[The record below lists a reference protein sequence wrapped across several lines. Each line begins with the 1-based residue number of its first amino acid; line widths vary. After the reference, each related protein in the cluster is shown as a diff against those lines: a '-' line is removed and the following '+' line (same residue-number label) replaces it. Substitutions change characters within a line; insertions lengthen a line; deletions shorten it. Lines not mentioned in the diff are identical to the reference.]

1 MGLQGEKDMKKMNKV
16 QYILEGNMYQVIG
29 TLALPIMI
37 NNLIQTLYNL
47 VDGIWVSKIGSVPFA
62 ATSFVWPVN
71 FLFISIGSGLS
82 IAGTSLLA
90 QLLGA
95 GKKKEASEYAS
106 QLMMLSMAASIVFAV
121 IGIAICPLI
130 IKLMGGEGE
139 MAYYANIYLKIT
151 LLDMP
156 FTFFISIFT
165 AIMHAQGNTLL
176 PTSLGAISAVVN
188 TVLDPVFIFGLD
200 MGVAGAAWA
209 TLLSKLLLAV
219 VAAFILMKGHTAIK
233 PNLRGF
239 RFNKEIVKR
248 CIDVAIPSSVGQS
261 GSAIGFMV
269 LNGCIAS
276 YGTTTMAAFGM
287 VNRITSLV
295 QQPAMGIGAALVAV
309 IGQNLGAG
317 QLERAKEGFKKSFIV
332 TVIIGG
338 IGCIVLLWQD
348 DLIINF
354 FMQSKDDMDVIS
366 QGITYLQY
374 IAYSMP
380 LLGIFSV
387 LQGVFQGSGYTKYA
401 MTMEIGRL
409 WFARLPMILM
419 FKTFTD
425 IGPIGIW
432 FSMSA
437 SNLIICIYGWVLYKN
452 GKWQEKHV
460 VRERI

>member
-1 MGLQGEKDMKKMNKV
+1 MKQKNKV
-16 QYILEGNMYQVIG
+16 QYMLEGNMYQVIG
-29 TLALPIMI
+29 VLALPIMI

-47 VDGIWVSKIGSVPFA
+47 IDGIWVSKIGSVPFA

-71 FLFISIGSGLS
+71 FLFISIGTGLS
-82 IAGTSLLA
+82 IAGTSLIS
-90 QLLGA
+90 QFLGA
-95 GKKKEASEYAS
+95 GKKKEAEEYAS
-106 QLMMLSMAASIVFAV
+106 QLVVISGASSIVFT
-121 IGIAICPLI
+121 ILGILLCPLI

-139 MAYYANIYLKIT
+139 LAYYANIYLKIT

-165 AIMHAQGNTLL
+165 AMMHAQGNTLL
-176 PTSLGAISAVVN
+176 PTVLSGTSAVVN
-188 TVLDPVFIFGLD
+188 AVLDPIFIFGFG

-209 TLLSKLLLAV
+209 TLLSKILLAI
-219 VAAFILMKGHTAIK
+219 AAVMILMKGNVTIK

-239 RFNKEIVKR
+239 KFNKEIISK
-248 CIDVAIPSSVGQS
+248 CISVAIPSSIGQS

-295 QQPAMGIGAALVAV
+295 QQPAMGIGAALVAIV
-309 IGQNLGAG
+309 GQNLGAG

-332 TVIIGG
+332 TVLIGT
-338 IGCIVLLWQD
+338 IGCIVLLWKD
-348 DLIINF
+348 DRIINF
-354 FMQSKDDMDVIS
+354 FMQSKDDMDVIH

-401 MTMEIGRL
+401 MAMEIGRL
-409 WFARLPMILM
+409 WFVRLPMILV
-419 FKTFTD
+419 FKTFTS
-425 IGPIGIW
+425 IGPVGIW

-437 SNLIICIYGWVLYKN
+437 SNLVICLLGWLLYSR
-452 GKWQEKHV
+452 GKWEDKYKV
-460 VRERI
+460 ESNL